1 MRKPYGRNC
10 AGRHSLSRPF
20 AREAIRS
27 GSPAIW
33 QAEFTF
39 KPKKPDV
46 KPSEKTKKRVS
57 ALLGVVSCHFDI
69 PQKAQSK
76 SEVFDDITTKL
87 NTGIAIVVPAHVIAD
102 LILEDPE
109 LKDARD
115 AKFTTIKRA

>member
-1 MRKPYGRNC
+1 M
-10 AGRHSLSRPF
+10 
-20 AREAIRS
+20 IRFWFDILDC
-27 GSPAIW
+27 P
-33 QAEFTF
+33 
-39 KPKKPDV
+39 
-46 KPSEKTKKRVS
+46 PSEKTKKRVS
-57 ALLGVVSCHFDI
+57 ALLGVVSSHFDI